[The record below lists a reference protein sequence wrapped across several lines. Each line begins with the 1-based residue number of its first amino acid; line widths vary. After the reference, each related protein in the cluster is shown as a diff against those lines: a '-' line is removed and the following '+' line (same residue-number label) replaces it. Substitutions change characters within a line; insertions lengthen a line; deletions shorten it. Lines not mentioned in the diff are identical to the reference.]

1 MVLLSAIQD
10 FQVRTL
16 RAVPGLL
23 GKLRYVAFLRYKGE
37 GFHWGLEKLYGSVV
51 AEKAIMDSQRALIT
65 QVLRTPLAD
74 LADDLQNSA
83 AAAQVSDSELL
94 TYLETTGQNS
104 LTRENFRASEKHF
117 MSVLHT
123 LSALA
128 QNKMPANRQDVSPL
142 PPPAR

>member
-1 MVLLSAIQD
+1 MVLLSAIED

-23 GKLRYVAFLRYKGE
+23 GKLRYVAFLCNKGD
-37 GFHWGLEKLYGSVV
+37 FHWGLQKLYGSVV
-51 AEKAIMDSQRALIT
+51 AEKAIRDSQRALIT
-65 QVLRTPLAD
+65 QILRTPLAD

-83 AAAQVSDSELL
+83 AAARVTNFELL
-94 TYLETTGQNS
+94 TYLETTERNS
-104 LTRENFRASEKHF
+104 LTAENFRASEKHF

>member
-1 MVLLSAIQD
+1 MVLLSAIED

-23 GKLRYVAFLRYKGE
+23 GKLRYVAFLCNKGD
-37 GFHWGLEKLYGSVV
+37 FHWGLQKLYGSVV
-51 AEKAIMDSQRALIT
+51 AEKAIRDSQRALIT
-65 QVLRTPLAD
+65 QILRTPLAD

-83 AAAQVSDSELL
+83 AAAQVTDFELL
-94 TYLETTGQNS
+94 TYLETTERNS
-104 LTRENFRASEKHF
+104 LTAENFRASEKHF